1 MIGAFSRAP
10 GGIFVQRADI
20 ASIAL
25 RHERSTIGTVT
36 FPALGESSRIPPWT
50 ERNPRLP
57 VRLLIGLALLAL
69 LPRLVNLG
77 SFSMWFDEVAETL
90 QASGSLA
97 YTWGELKSDVVHPPL
112 DGLLTWSLLRL
123 GLDETQRRGIPI
135 AFGVVTVLLLASWS
149 ARRFGLISGVATGL
163 FAASAPIHV
172 HYSQE
177 LRPYALALLCVAL
190 AVVAADRAI
199 DRVNWRRLGLAALAL
214 LGCFYS
220 LYFASLVLVFVGWL
234 VVDTAIT
241 GQPEDAQRAR
251 RVLAW
256 SPALLIGLGL
266 AYLPWLS
273 TALAMR
279 QRRVEHVAG
288 HWRWG
293 SVVERWQDLTVG
305 CDTSCSGWG
314 GAVALL
320 LVLLG
325 ITRAVRTAAGRAVLA
340 AALCG
345 TVGVELLL
353 LRANHWSSPR
363 YDLIGW
369 LFLPVL
375 AGMGASLLMRLP
387 GGRTVTAA
395 VLLLLVLAQAL
406 GIVHDHHLRQD
417 WRRVAEAVDRLWRPG
432 EPVLTQNRSTNTLVL
447 YYLRELHS
455 PAAAAVAPVGG
466 SHLRLAELWPADR
479 CALLVLRKGG
489 QTGQVVRLTQDADEL
504 ARYPASGARLR
515 LLTPRFRERLFRRHG
530 GERSLGPAAPQA
542 LALCCERKL
551 PPELRTS
558 RVDRPYDPL
567 LRLLGL
573 PSVPA
578 GA

>member
-1 MIGAFSRAP
+1 
-10 GGIFVQRADI
+10 
-20 ASIAL
+20 
-25 RHERSTIGTVT
+25 
-36 FPALGESSRIPPWT
+36 
-50 ERNPRLP
+50 
-57 VRLLIGLALLAL
+57 
-69 LPRLVNLG
+69 
-77 SFSMWFDEVAETL
+77 MWFDEVAETL

-123 GLDETQRRGIPI
+123 GLDETQRRWVPI
-135 AFGVVTVLLLASWS
+135 AFGVVTVLLLASWT
-149 ARRFGLISGVATGL
+149 ARRFGLVSGVATGL

-177 LRPYALALLCVAL
+177 LRPYALALLCAAL

-199 DRVNWRRLGLAALAL
+199 ERMDLRRLGLAALAI

-234 VVDTAIT
+234 ILDTAVT
-241 GQPEDAQRAR
+241 GPPEEAKRAR

-279 QRRVEHVAG
+279 QRRVEHVAS

-305 CDTSCSGWG
+305 CGTSCSGWG

-353 LRANHWSSPR
+353 LHANHWSSPR

-375 AGMGASLLMRLP
+375 AGMGAGLLMRLR
-387 GGRTVTAA
+387 GGRATAAMTAA
-395 VLLLLVLAQAL
+395 VLLLLVFAQSL
-406 GIVHDHHLRQD
+406 GIVRDHHLRQD
-417 WRRVAEAVDRLWRPG
+417 WRRVAEAVDKVWRPG
-432 EPVLTQNRSTNTLVL
+432 EPILTQNRSTNTLVL
-447 YYLRELHS
+447 YYLRELRS

-515 LLTPRFRERLFRRHG
+515 LLTPRFRERLFRQHG
-530 GERSLGPAAPQA
+530 GERSLGRAAPQA
-542 LALCCERKL
+542 LALHCERKL
-551 PPELRTS
+551 PSELRSS

-573 PSVPA
+573 RSWAPA
-578 GA
+578 GDVTAARR